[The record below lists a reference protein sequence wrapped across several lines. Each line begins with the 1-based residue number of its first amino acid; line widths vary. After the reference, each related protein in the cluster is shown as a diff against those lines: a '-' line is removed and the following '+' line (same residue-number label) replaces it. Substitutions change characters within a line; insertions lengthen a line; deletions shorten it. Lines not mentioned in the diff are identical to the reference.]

1 MHRKPS
7 DRRLKESS
15 SFFRYT
21 TMGMQML
28 FTILLFVLV
37 GYYLD
42 RWVNFKF
49 PLFTV
54 LLSLAGVVG
63 SMFII
68 LRRLS

>member
-1 MHRKPS
+1 
-7 DRRLKESS
+7 
-15 SFFRYT
+15 
-21 TMGMQML
+21 MGIQML
-28 FTILLFVLV
+28 VTILLFVV
-37 GYYLD
+37 AGNYID
-42 RWVNFKF
+42 KWVNLKF

>member
-1 MHRKPS
+1 
-7 DRRLKESS
+7 
-15 SFFRYT
+15 
-21 TMGMQML
+21 MGMQML